1 MEEDVDQYV
10 RTCLVGQKDKTER
23 RKAPGLLEPLPIP
36 ERPFQ
41 SISMDFITGLPMDF
55 IDSQSMLHSYSATEL
70 SPFEVAT
77 GQQPDHLRSMDRFII
92 PIESYIQKRESVK
105 RLSKPMQDEE
115 EEEKAVV
122 VDDGEE
128 EAAFLPSAPPSELG
142 GEEAWEE
149 NGCILWDLAA
159 NKTHAELMVENLLLD
174 VLLASL
180 TLSQSVRIMEISLG
194 ILANLACH
202 EVPRKCIFSSKGL
215 VDVVFD
221 QLFSDDSQCLC
232 EAFRLLTLGL
242 QGSGSISLIE
252 TLQQQHVL
260 ERILWIT
267 ENTLNFQLLEKSLGL
282 LLVIIDNQQEEAR
295 VLIPQ
300 MEKLGLVSILINLLA
315 CEMDKLSNQR
325 MPERYSVLDMILQVL
340 EALSV
345 IEDFSDSISSSN
357 KLSQLVFDLV
367 KVPDKVEVS
376 SCCVTAI
383 VLIAN
388 ILADVPDA
396 VAVISKD
403 LSLLQG
409 LLDII
414 PFVSDDI
421 DARNALWS
429 VLGRIFAQVQDD
441 ANPSTLC
448 HYVSLLVEKS
458 DFIEEDLV
466 DHRLEDS
473 DTDKKSTSKLDAVNA
488 SLNRMC
494 NILNRWIT
502 IKGNVAESDAP
513 TEDHPDDE
521 NVHRLLH
528 ICCKYAE

>member
-1 MEEDVDQYV
+1 MQY
-10 RTCLVGQKDKTER
+10 D
-23 RKAPGLLEPLPIP
+23 
-36 ERPFQ
+36 
-41 SISMDFITGLPMDF
+41 
-55 IDSQSMLHSYSATEL
+55 
-70 SPFEVAT
+70 
-77 GQQPDHLRSMDRFII
+77 
-92 PIESYIQKRESVK
+92 
-105 RLSKPMQDEE
+105 
-115 EEEKAVV
+115 EEKAGD
-122 VDDGEE
+122 VDGGD
-128 EAAFLPSAPPSELG
+128 AFLPSAPPSELFDMPTTVDPSYIISLIRKLIPSTPQNQNNPRAAAAAAKDETEAVKTFGKSDGLAMLG

-180 TLSQSVRIMEISLG
+180 TLFQSARITEISLG

-202 EVPRKCIFSSKGL
+202 EVPRKCVFSSKGL
-215 VDVVFD
+215 VDVVVD
-221 QLFSDDSQCLC
+221 QLFSDDSSCLY

-252 TLQQQHVL
+252 TLQQQHIL

-267 ENTLNFQLLEKSLGL
+267 ENTLNFQLLEKTLGL

-295 VLIPQ
+295 VFIPQ
-300 MEKLGLVSILINLLA
+300 LEKLGVVSILINLLA
-315 CEMDKLSNQR
+315 CEMDKLSSQR

-357 KLSQLVFDLV
+357 KLLQLVFYLV
-367 KVPDKVEVS
+367 KLPDKVEVS
-376 SCCVTAI
+376 SCCVTAV

-388 ILADVPDA
+388 ILTDVPDV
-396 VAVISKD
+396 VAEISKD
-403 LSLLQG
+403 LSLLEG

-421 DARNALWS
+421 DARSALWS
-429 VLGRIFAQVQDD
+429 VLGRIFAQVQHY
-441 ANPSTLC
+441 ASPSTLC
-448 HYVSLLVEKS
+448 HYVSLLVDKS

-488 SLNRMC
+488 SLKRMH
-494 NILNRWIT
+494 NILNQWIT
-502 IKGNVAESDAP
+502 IKGNVAESNAP
-513 TEDHPDDE
+513 REEVHPDDE
-521 NVHRLLH
+521 KVHRLLR